1 MRRTFH
7 REPHLPRHRL
17 SASDPA
23 TLQLP
28 VSYQEVVRP
37 APPPQSP
44 SRIRADKTAA
54 SGLASVR
61 VSERQ
66 HQTDPVQNVSRVRM
80 RDRARTR
87 DTPSRVELG
96 YPGSTSLVWAPVR
109 DVAWA
114 CDVSMTGGRPDQV
127 RQTGNRRKSGDHRR
141 PTDRQTDMP
150 EISDGDQR
158 VAAYRRTRIL
168 TIPS

>member
-1 MRRTFH
+1 M
-7 REPHLPRHRL
+7 PRHRL

-66 HQTDPVQNVSRVRM
+66 RQTDPVQNVSRGRM

-87 DTPSRVELG
+87 DIIS
-96 YPGSTSLVWAPVR
+96 A
-109 DVAWA
+109 
-114 CDVSMTGGRPDQV
+114 V
-127 RQTGNRRKSGDHRR
+127 RQSAVIVVVGVRLVTYL
-141 PTDRQTDMP
+141 
-150 EISDGDQR
+150 SDGR
-158 VAAYRRTRIL
+158 LKLI
-168 TIPS
+168 